1 MTLMMI
7 MTLMMKRKHANRTIN
22 QGGIYIINKRERAVE
37 MERGENENQENRSE
51 ERKRSLHHTITE
63 RLPYSPS
70 TV

>member
-7 MTLMMKRKHANRTIN
+7 MKRKHANRTIN

-51 ERKRSLHHTITE
+51 ENREKEPPPHNH
-63 RLPYSPS
+63 
-70 TV
+70 